1 MARFCALVVLLLV
14 LFASCLEGRKLHI
27 GSDNNSNK
35 KVEPSSKGSLFLSS
49 LPKGKVPSSTPSKRG
64 NSIELDEKL
73 VARRHLLTTDQRF
86 HLRSVP
92 SPGAGH

>member
-1 MARFCALVVLLLV
+1 MARFCTLVVLLLI

-27 GSDNNSNK
+27 GSDNK

-64 NSIELDEKL
+64 NSVELEEKL
-73 VARRHLLTTDQRF
+73 IAPRHLLSTQRF

-92 SPGAGH
+92 SPGDGH